1 MASLFLEDGEVG
13 RIRSR
18 DGSEQILEAK
28 GESLKD
34 ELRLAILVDRGTAGP
49 GELLAQAL
57 RLRLGAEILGSRTF
71 GRASL
76 QEFIPL
82 EDGGMIRLSVARCV
96 GPDGESWERDGLEPD
111 QAVDVDPENSAD
123 EDSIL
128 LKALE
133 LLEHDAEPVLK
144 AA

>member
-1 MASLFLEDGEVG
+1 M
-13 RIRSR
+13 
-18 DGSEQILEAK
+18 
-28 GESLKD
+28 KD
-34 ELRLAILVDRGTAGP
+34 ELRVAVLVDRGTAGP

-57 RLRLGAEILGSRTF
+57 RSRLGAEILGSRTF

-111 QAVDVDPENSAD
+111 QAVDMDPEDSGD
-123 EDSIL
+123 EDSVL

-133 LLEHDAEPVLK
+133 LLERAAEPVLK